1 MLTLLPMLMF
11 VSLPI
16 LGRFPPILGLLITL
30 LLLLLILPKLLLP
43 LILPKPG
50 KLAFPPGLFPPI
62 TGRSI
67 LPGNVDGRLPL
78 MFGRVATP
86 GSVVGRL
93 PSMFG
98 RVAAPGSVVGRLP
111 LMFGRVAAPGSVV
124 GRSPLMFGRVAT
136 PGSVVG
142 RLTLPSEGR
151 SPLPERE
158 GRFSPIPTDG
168 RVDGNCI
175 PGGLTCGRLFELGND
190 GRVVA
195 EGFDGSFVCPD
206 RFGRL
211 PKPPNDGREPPAEGR
226 PPEFPPILGGDGLLG
241 GAGRA
246 LTFPSDGFDRL
257 GLDIFGAL
265 GRDIL
270 VIFGREPPIFPIF
283 GRAPPPPTC
292 PIDGLAPPPP
302 PFPRCANALL
312 DDHTV
317 PITKAATTATI
328 ARLLWIADMK
338 MFLIIWLGY
347 LPAAGGSL
355 TTVISKSSS
364 KALPMIRFVPVMT

>member
-1 MLTLLPMLMF
+1 M
-11 VSLPI
+11 
-16 LGRFPPILGLLITL
+16 ITL
-30 LLLLLILPKLLLP
+30 LLLLLM
-43 LILPKPG
+43 LPKPG

-62 TGRSI
+62 TGRSM

-78 MFGRVATP
+78 
-86 GSVVGRL
+86 
-93 PSMFG
+93 MFG

-111 LMFGRVAAPGSVV
+111 LMFGRVAAPGRVV
-124 GRSPLMFGRVAT
+124 GRLPLMFGRVAT

-151 SPLPERE
+151 SPLPERG

-175 PGGLTCGRLFELGND
+175 PGGFTCGRLVELGND
-190 GRVVA
+190 GRFAA

-226 PPEFPPILGGDGLLG
+226 PPEFPPILGGAGLLG

-257 GLDIFGAL
+257 GLDIFAGL
-265 GRDIL
+265 GRDMLGIL
-270 VIFGREPPIFPIF
+270 GRAPPMLPIL
-283 GRAPPPPTC
+283 GRAPPPPTF

-302 PFPRCANALL
+302 PFPRCAKAVS
-312 DDHTV
+312 DDQTV
-317 PITKAATTATI
+317 PITKAAMTATVT
-328 ARLLWIADMK
+328 RLFSFADMN
-338 MFLIIWLGY
+338 MLLI
-347 LPAAGGSL
+347 
-355 TTVISKSSS
+355 T
-364 KALPMIRFVPVMT
+364 